1 MRSMYL
7 YKYPYRKER
16 LELKAWRS
24 VFVLLILCTIV
35 VLFGRQ
41 TKIIEDKTIQVNTLK
56 QSVADKDKQ
65 IDSLNNEN
73 TQLQVEI
80 KVASAKSTT
89 PTLSEDGFNTLV
101 DLLFPKEAGERYR
114 EIVTKCENSSRNP
127 KKAHVNKNGSFD
139 LGVSQI
145 NSRWHSERV
154 QRIFNEDFVT
164 SMSDSVKNMVYA
176 AWIYKNQKNFSAWTC
191 DESLAKR

>member
-1 MRSMYL
+1 MRSTYL
-7 YKYPYRKER
+7 YRYPYRKKR
-16 LELKAWRS
+16 LELIAWRS
-24 VFVLLILCTIV
+24 VFVLLILCTLV
-35 VLFGRQ
+35 VLFGYQ
-41 TKIIEDKTIQVNTLK
+41 AKVIEDKTSEINTLK
-56 QSVADKDKQ
+56 QLAAEKDKAV
-65 IDSLNNEN
+65 DFLKSEN
-73 TQLQVEI
+73 TQLQVEV

-101 DLLFPKEAGERYR
+101 DLLFPKEAGDRYR
-114 EIVTKCENSSRNP
+114 EIITKCENSSRNP

-154 QRIFNEDFVT
+154 QRIFNEDFIT
-164 SMSDSVKNMVYA
+164 AMSDSVKNIVYA

>member
-1 MRSMYL
+1 MYL
-7 YKYPYRKER
+7 YKYPYSKKR

-24 VFVLLILCTIV
+24 VFVLLILCTLV
-35 VLFGRQ
+35 VLFGHQ
-41 TKIIEDKTIQVNTLK
+41 AKVIEDKTAEINTLK
-56 QSVADKDKQ
+56 QLVAEKDRAVDFLK
-65 IDSLNNEN
+65 SENN
-73 TQLQVEI
+73 QLQVEV

-101 DLLFPKEAGERYR
+101 DLLFPKEAGDRYR

-127 KKAHVNKNGSFD
+127 KKTHVNKNGSFD

-154 QRIFNEDFVT
+154 QGIFNEDFIT
-164 SMSDSVKNMVYA
+164 AMSDSVKNMVYA